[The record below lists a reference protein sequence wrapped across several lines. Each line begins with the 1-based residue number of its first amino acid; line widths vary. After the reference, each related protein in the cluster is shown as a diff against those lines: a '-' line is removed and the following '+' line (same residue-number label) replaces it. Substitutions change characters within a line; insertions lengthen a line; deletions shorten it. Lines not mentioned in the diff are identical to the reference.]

1 MSGPNPEV
9 QEVQKNLEVF
19 IKKGIAEELDGRK
32 LDETLLTQ
40 TKNALEKIREYEE
53 KNETLTEEVNK
64 LKSHNQKLVVE
75 AQKGEGFD
83 EVLHKAL
90 QAGSDQINR
99 IGNKK
104 SASETIQITTKAVG
118 TMTTANNIT
127 SGAELPRGQ
136 YSGKT
141 IEPTLRRM
149 RMRDLFPVFTLEVGF
164 GSLIIPIFSEKE
176 GGVAYQTE
184 GATKA
189 SIDYNTNTKTY
200 TPQTIAGVIDV
211 SRQMLRRIDWLS
223 TYIQRH
229 AIANL
234 LNFEDNA
241 LMNGDG
247 TGEIEGLTTVIP
259 AYTANGLAA
268 SSTDHYSKLV
278 NARAQIKKLRFM
290 PSAVL
295 VDPIDAADLLIT
307 KSGSGEFTYPG
318 LVTSDGLRLVGMPI
332 IETDIVNSL
341 QFVMGDF
348 SQSEL
353 FVEEALTVRMSE
365 ESGDNFKKNLVTI
378 RVEES
383 ILLANYYAN
392 AYLNG
397 TFVSEV

>member
-104 SASETIQITTKAVG
+104 SASETIQIATKAVG

>member
-1 MSGPNPEV
+1 MSQLTPEV
-9 QEVQKNLEVF
+9 QAVKEDLQAFL
-19 IKKGIAEELDGRK
+19 KKGIAEELDGRN
-32 LDETLLTQ
+32 LDETLVTQ
-40 TKNALEKIREYEE
+40 TKNALDKIREYEE
-53 KNETLTEEVNK
+53 KNELLTEEVNK
-64 LKSHNQKLVVE
+64 LKSHNQRLVVE
-75 AQKGEGFD
+75 AQKSEGFD

-90 QAGSDQINR
+90 QSGAEQINR

-104 SASETIQITTKAVG
+104 SASETIQIATKSVG
-118 TMTTANNIT
+118 TMTTAGNIT
-127 SGAELPRGQ
+127 NGAELPRGQ
-136 YSGKT
+136 YSGKI
-141 IEPTLRRM
+141 IEPTIRRM

-164 GSLIIPIFSEKE
+164 GSLIVPIFSAKE
-176 GGVAYQTE
+176 GGIGYQTE
-184 GATKA
+184 GSTKPA
-189 SIDYNTNTKTY
+189 VDYTTNTKTY
-200 TPQTIAGVIDV
+200 TPQTIAGTIDV

-229 AIANL
+229 AIADL

-247 TGEIEGLTTVIP
+247 TGEVEGITQIAPV
-259 AYTANGLAA
+259 YTANGLAA
-268 SSTDHYSKLV
+268 TSSDHYSKLV

-295 VDPIDAADLLIT
+295 VDPVDAADLLIT
-307 KSGSGEFTYPG
+307 KSSAGEFTYPG
-318 LVTSDGLRLVGMPI
+318 LVTTDGLRLVGMPI
-332 IETDIVNSL
+332 IETDIVSSL

-397 TFVSEV
+397 VFTTEV